1 MSTLEA
7 HQTYY
12 CSHRHQKASSDVEDG
27 KSVAGE
33 SNQGDEE
40 NPTKAPRTGK
50 QYACTHCSYSADK
63 KVSLN
68 RHMRMHSVSPGPS
81 QGAVTPTTNGET
93 SNDVQDRY
101 CQDCDIRFS
110 SLKTFRAHK
119 MHYCSTR
126 HIVKPNVPPSSTSGS
141 GPTSPA
147 ETCKTP
153 PSPSSQQALL
163 ALPTNPILI
172 VPYSLFR
179 GASLLGPSVVGLPSP
194 DTPCFLLPNGTLQ
207 PMSHA
212 ITNTSTAAVQ
222 TNEKDTQKDPS
233 APLDL
238 SMRKSPELNDL
249 VIDEDVPDKEMEKT
263 NSIPS
268 PEQIVC
274 APSLPNSPSVTPSPP
289 PNLNVSPKSSKRE
302 LRSVSP
308 RSKKMDDNEKV
319 LGVSVPAPPQL
330 HPILMRAGE
339 IALRLA
345 QDIQSS
351 PQVITK
357 YFCLFFLIL

>member
-1 MSTLEA
+1 
-7 HQTYY
+7 
-12 CSHRHQKASSDVEDG
+12 
-27 KSVAGE
+27 
-33 SNQGDEE
+33 
-40 NPTKAPRTGK
+40 
-50 QYACTHCSYSADK
+50 
-63 KVSLN
+63 
-68 RHMRMHSVSPGPS
+68 
-81 QGAVTPTTNGET
+81 
-93 SNDVQDRY
+93 
-101 CQDCDIRFS
+101 
-110 SLKTFRAHK
+110 

-126 HIVKPNVPPSSTSGS
+126 HIVKPVPPSSTSGS

-153 PSPSSQQALL
+153 PSPNSAHQQALL

-179 GASLLGPSVVGLPSP
+179 GASLLGPSVVGLPNP

-212 ITNTSTAAVQ
+212 IPNTSTAAVQ

-249 VIDEDVPDKEMEKT
+249 VIDEDEPDKEIEKS
-263 NSIPS
+263 NSVSES

-274 APSLPNSPSVTPSPP
+274 APSLPNSPSISPSPP
-289 PNLNVSPKSSKRE
+289 LASSVSPKVKRE

-308 RSKKMDDNEKV
+308 RSKKEENEKLV
-319 LGVSVPAPPQL
+319 NVPVPPQL
-330 HPILMRAGE
+330 HPILMRAGPIINPE

-345 QDIQSS
+345 QDIQNS
-351 PQVITK
+351 PQVL
-357 YFCLFFLIL
+357 YILLLD